1 MSDDRGPGTGNVVA
15 GIFLILFGLC
25 LALLGGG
32 CTLLMLSLMT
42 SSSGGDGAGEAVPLI
57 LISAAVL
64 GAGVVLIWVGIKLM
78 TGGFNKPR

>member
-1 MSDDRGPGTGNVVA
+1 MSDDGGPGTGNVVA

-32 CTLLMLSLMT
+32 CTLLMLSLAT
-42 SSSGGDGAGEAVPLI
+42 STSGGTGEAAPLI

-78 TGGFNKPR
+78 TGGFNRPR

>member
-1 MSDDRGPGTGNVVA
+1 MSDESGPGAGNVIA

-32 CTLLMLSLMT
+32 CTLLMLSLIT
-42 SSSGGDGAGEAVPLI
+42 SSSGGGSDTAPLV
-57 LISAAVL
+57 LISLAVL
-64 GAGVVLIWVGIKLM
+64 GAGIAMIWVGIKLM

>member
-1 MSDDRGPGTGNVVA
+1 MSDDGGPGTGNVVA

-32 CTLLMLSLMT
+32 CTLLMLSLVT
-42 SSSGGDGAGEAVPLI
+42 SSGGGGGAGEAAPLI

-64 GAGVVLIWVGIKLM
+64 GAGIVLIWVGIKLM

>member
-32 CTLLMLSLMT
+32 CTLLMLSLAT
-42 SSSGGDGAGEAVPLI
+42 STSGGGSDAAPVI

-64 GAGVVLIWVGIKLM
+64 AAGIVLIWVGIKLM